1 MMKPTI
7 RYHNLR
13 ATVYT
18 RSHHKTN
25 RKFKHIVQLSTSIEL
40 PMGEKVCHVLCMI
53 RIWWFAL
60 PIKMF
65 CHDRELYWT
74 PVIYFETIT

>member
-18 RSHHKTN
+18 GSHHKTN

-40 PMGEKVCHVLCMI
+40 PMGEKVCHVLLKNI
-53 RIWWFAL
+53 VKVH
-60 PIKMF
+60 IK
-65 CHDRELYWT
+65 LA
-74 PVIYFETIT
+74 ILAGKS